1 MAIGLKTD
9 PCKPQSL
16 RILLHLW
23 SSARGVTGT
32 LFLCLLITTTVQAH
46 DGHHHHHAGEHDHS
60 HTDAEGR
67 SVEISGETFV
77 GISPLLAIYSVVIVV
92 ASLAGGAI
100 PGRLRISHNG
110 MQHLISGISGLMLGI
125 AIFHLLPHAIHH
137 VGMPYIDQVC
147 MATMAGIVVMF
158 FLLRAFHFHQHGVA
172 EDVPEP
178 HSHSGCQHHHHAHQ
192 FSWIGIFLG
201 LGLHTIMDGIAL
213 GASVVAEYDH
223 SPIWGLAGVGT
234 FLAIALHQPL
244 DSMSFT
250 SLMIA
255 GGWSRWTILLANAC
269 FALLCPL
276 GALLFVGGIN
286 VAGIEGNLLIALALA
301 FSAGVFLC
309 IALSDLLPEMEF
321 HSHNRLTL
329 TACLLLGVA
338 AAWSLGF
345 LESEHVHP

>member
-1 MAIGLKTD
+1 MVA
-9 PCKPQSL
+9 
-16 RILLHLW
+16 
-23 SSARGVTGT
+23 VY
-32 LFLCLLITTTVQAH
+32 CLLLFWMIPATARS
-46 DGHHHHHAGEHDHS
+46 DEGGEKTHRHSHSHSHDHGHS
-60 HTDAEGR
+60 HDHPHSHE
-67 SVEISGETFV
+67 ETHPTELSSESLN
-77 GISPLLAIYSVVIVV
+77 GIWKLLAIYSLVIVA

-125 AIFHLLPHAIHH
+125 AVFHLLPHAIHH
-137 VGMPYIDQVC
+137 VGMQHLDHVC

-172 EDVPEP
+172 EEGHEG
-178 HSHSGCQHHHHAHQ
+178 HSHVGCHHHHTHQ

-201 LGLHTIMDGIAL
+201 LGLHTVMDGIAL

-223 SPIWGLAGVGT
+223 SPFWNLAGVGT

-250 SLMIA
+250 SLMIT
-255 GGWSRWTILLANAC
+255 GGWSRWTIRLANAF

-286 VAGIEGNLLIALALA
+286 VAGVEGSLLIALALA

-321 HSHNRLTL
+321 HSHNRFTL
-329 TACLLLGVA
+329 TTCLLLGVA

>member
-1 MAIGLKTD
+1 MCGV
-9 PCKPQSL
+9 
-16 RILLHLW
+16 LLFCLI
-23 SSARGVTGT
+23 SAAR
-32 LFLCLLITTTVQAH
+32 AEERE
-46 DGHHHHHAGEHDHS
+46 GHHHHAHS
-60 HTDAEGR
+60 HSHRHADQDSQPQGLF
-67 SVEISGETFV
+67 SGSFS
-77 GISPLLAIYSVVIVV
+77 GAGKLLAIYSLVIVA
-92 ASLAGGAI
+92 ASLLGGII

-110 MQHLISGISGLMLGI
+110 MQHLISGICGLMLGI

-137 VGMPYIDQVC
+137 TEGAHVDQIC
-147 MATMAGIVVMF
+147 LATMAGIVVMF

-172 EDVPEP
+172 EEAEEL
-178 HSHSGCQHHHHAHQ
+178 HSHAGCGHSHHVHQ
-192 FSWIGIFLG
+192 LSWVGIFLG

-223 SPIWGLAGVGT
+223 SPLWNLAGVGT

-255 GGWSRWTILLANAC
+255 GSWPRWAILFANAV
-269 FALLCPL
+269 FALLCPA
-276 GALLFVGGIN
+276 GALLFLGGVNMTGLESN
-286 VAGIEGNLLIALALA
+286 VMIAFALA

-321 HSHNRLTL
+321 HSHNRFSLSV
-329 TACLLLGVA
+329 CLLVGIA

-345 LESEHVHP
+345 LESEHIHP